1 MGRRRIL
8 DPSKI
13 DVVVDTKTLY
23 MPSYD
28 NYVMVIFSKKKKD
41 LPTTDDARKT
51 RLPSGSKVRSTRESA
66 DRALKA
72 AEEKAKRTE
81 EFKKR
86 QQSPRISNVY
96 SADFSEIDA
105 VLEDCKKHSRAEG
118 VSAYACDNIYSALSE
133 ALRKIK
139 LAQR

>member
-139 LAQR
+139 LAQK

>member
-13 DVVVDTKTLY
+13 DAVVDTKTLY

-41 LPTTDDARKT
+41 IPTTDDARKT

-72 AEEKAKRTE
+72 AEDKAKRLE

-86 QQSPRISNVY
+86 QQGARIANVY
-96 SADFSEIDA
+96 SADFSRIDA
-105 VLEDCKKHSRAEG
+105 VIEDIKKHSRANG
-118 VSAYACDNIYSALSE
+118 VNDYACNNILNACSE
-133 ALRKIK
+133 ALRKVK
-139 LAQR
+139 LAQK